1 MSLLNDGFLLLQFG
15 LTNSLST
22 CVCEK
27 LGNWEYSTCP
37 YSRFLK
43 MYTWGGIIFVFSNH
57 EAGRNLEIEW
67 FTFMLL
73 SWNIDFFCRCFSIY
87 SSQDLLFPFSSTFH
101 HIALLSLFPL
111 VSEYRKREYCR
122 KCIFPVYRTKWV
134 VNLTGIINF
143 MHVWNLTVAYMVHCL
158 HECLLVYISWESSLQ
173 PK

>member
-43 MYTWGGIIFVFSNH
+43 MYTWGGDYLCLFEPWSGA
-57 EAGRNLEIEW
+57 E
-67 FTFMLL
+67 
-73 SWNIDFFCRCFSIY
+73 SWNWMVYLHAFALKYRFFCRCFSIY